1 MDETEV
7 AERLVRLE
15 MKMEAVE
22 RYAGKRRDRRQ
33 SSEAK
38 IDALV
43 DKITRYESKFGGA
56 SLLWLLLSSPRSSR
70 CLRSRMGMVKAVVST
85 NRRRTSFT
93 TKRLC
98 PCVYLTT

>member
-22 RYAGKRRDRRQ
+22 RYEVRAETDAKAL
-33 SSEAK
+33 EAK

-43 DKITRYESKFGGA
+43 DKITRYESKLGGVFVVA
-56 SLLWLLLSSPRSSR
+56 TAVIAFFKMLGEAGWEWLKQL
-70 CLRSRMGMVKAVVST
+70 
-85 NRRRTSFT
+85 FH
-93 TKRLC
+93 
-98 PCVYLTT
+98 

>member
-22 RYAGKRRDRRQ
+22 RY
-33 SSEAK
+33 EAK

-43 DKITRYESKFGGA
+43 DKITRYESKLGGVFVVA
-56 SLLWLLLSSPRSSR
+56 TAVIAFFKMLGEAGWEWLKQL
-70 CLRSRMGMVKAVVST
+70 
-85 NRRRTSFT
+85 FH
-93 TKRLC
+93 
-98 PCVYLTT
+98 

>member
-22 RYAGKRRDRRQ
+22 RY
-33 SSEAK
+33 ETK

-43 DKITRYESKFGGA
+43 DKITRYESKLGGVFVVA
-56 SLLWLLLSSPRSSR
+56 TAVIAFFKMLGEAGWEWLKQL
-70 CLRSRMGMVKAVVST
+70 
-85 NRRRTSFT
+85 FH
-93 TKRLC
+93 
-98 PCVYLTT
+98 

>member
-22 RYAGKRRDRRQ
+22 RY
-33 SSEAK
+33 EVK

-43 DKITRYESKFGGA
+43 DKITRYESKLGGVFVVA
-56 SLLWLLLSSPRSSR
+56 TAVIAFFKMLGEAGWEWLKQL
-70 CLRSRMGMVKAVVST
+70 
-85 NRRRTSFT
+85 FH
-93 TKRLC
+93 
-98 PCVYLTT
+98 

>member
-22 RYAGKRRDRRQ
+22 RYAVRAETDAKALG
-33 SSEAK
+33 AK

-43 DKITRYESKFGGA
+43 DKITRYESKLGGVFVVA
-56 SLLWLLLSSPRSSR
+56 TAVIAFFTMLGEAGWEWLKQL
-70 CLRSRMGMVKAVVST
+70 
-85 NRRRTSFT
+85 FH
-93 TKRLC
+93 
-98 PCVYLTT
+98 